1 MPSQLPCEKCG
12 KMTTY
17 DGLIGTRT
25 KLPCGHCGTPRP
37 HTMRGATGCGGV
49 IFMIFFVVAFL
60 MVLINGD
67 DSILIIFPKS
77 GISVS
82 AAYASNIFGILC
94 VAVVKIFHVR
104 QTREALIIEAETAG
118 GADLDRTF

>member
-17 DGLIGTRT
+17 DGLIGTST

-37 HTMRGATGCGGV
+37 HTMRGATGCGGG

-67 DSILIIFPKS
+67 ESILIIFP
-77 GISVS
+77 
-82 AAYASNIFGILC
+82 IFFLMFLILF
-94 VAVVKIFHVR
+94 AWVVIVGLKMK
-104 QTREALIIEAETAG
+104 REAKKKAVQEKNLNRE
-118 GADLDRTF
+118 